1 MQVRDTR
8 DFTEGRW
15 IEPTN
20 QYPKDNIQ
28 DNQTIETNQSQSMK
42 WRHDDLSRGSRAC
55 RHASP
60 RYVPPTPRGSVAN
73 RYHTEPLKR
82 RHKNLPNG
90 EKFRYEKFTRVGIRR
105 FAGEP
110 Q

>member
-8 DFTEGRW
+8 DFTKRRW

-28 DNQTIETNQSQSMK
+28 DNQTTETNQSQSMK
-42 WRHDDLSRGSRAC
+42 RRHDDLSRGSRAC

-60 RYVPPTPRGSVAN
+60 RCVPLNHVVRWLIGHTPSLSKCA
-73 RYHTEPLKR
+73 
-82 RHKNLPNG
+82 
-90 EKFRYEKFTRVGIRR
+90 TRTY
-105 FAGEP
+105 
-110 Q
+110 